1 MNLKNIFKAKPK
13 VYYIMVD
20 YFLLLLG
27 TFFTSLSFNFLLFPN
42 QIAAGG
48 VTGISILIE
57 SLTGIE
63 PAYTQWGLNIPLF
76 VLGIIIVGK
85 GFGFRTAFGSVILP
99 LFILLTGILASLLS
113 LAPLTSDPI
122 LAAIFGGVGVGLGE
136 GLCFR
141 GKGSTGGLSILAKII
156 HLRSGISLGNSAL
169 VLDALVILGASF
181 VFGPEKALYALLSV
195 YITSKAIDIVQI
207 GFHFSKIALII
218 SDKHTDI
225 RTAVLSDM
233 ERGATRLEGYG
244 GFTQDRK
251 DVLLVVVSQNEVN
264 KLKEILKRI
273 DPHAFVMMW
282 DSYEVL
288 GLGFHF
294 HPNLSDTTDLDT
306 TTHNSQGLD
315 NEP

>member
-1 MNLKNIFKAKPK
+1 MSLKNSFKGKSRA
-13 VYYIMVD
+13 YYVMMD
-20 YFLLLLG
+20 YSLLMLG
-27 TFFTSLSFNFLLFPN
+27 TFFTSLSFHFLLFPN

-48 VTGISILIE
+48 VTGISILVE
-57 SLTGIE
+57 YLTGIE

-76 VLGIIIVGK
+76 VLGVIIVGK

-99 LFILLTGILASLLS
+99 LFILLTGQLSSLFSLS
-113 LAPLTSDPI
+113 SLTSDPI

-156 HLRSGISLGNSAL
+156 HLRSGISIGKSAL
-169 VLDALVILGASF
+169 MLDALVILSASF

-207 GFHFSKIALII
+207 GLHFSKIALII
-218 SDKHTDI
+218 SDKYQDI
-225 RTAVLSDM
+225 QSAVLSDL

-244 GFTQDRK
+244 GFTQSKK

-264 KLKEILKRI
+264 NLKEILKRV

-288 GLGFHF
+288 GLGFRL
-294 HPNLSDTTDLDT
+294 HPQPET
-306 TTHNSQGLD
+306 
-315 NEP
+315 ER